1 MAGKFWDNSSLGM
14 NLASPRPSITVTQI
28 LCIMDAIIATAAG
41 SMVIAMIANGSPIR
55 HHLSKVERRLLGRI
69 KVRMNTSNFNFKVFV
84 ASVTFLISTLGLVQ
98 TASSNGQTFTCS
110 LEPLS
115 FEFYKTNDLD
125 QELTRIFRGGNK
137 VMTTESKL
145 EVHGSGVCRHRIWSF
160 NYYGP
165 ITITEMGCYGEIT
178 PPDNAVGKISFSND
192 GSYMREVFCY

>member
-1 MAGKFWDNSSLGM
+1 MSYFNSHLSLNQNNNKFWGSKYYEIN
-14 NLASPRPSITVTQI
+14 AKPSRTDILHDWIPVLVRCTQ
-28 LCIMDAIIATAAG
+28 
-41 SMVIAMIANGSPIR
+41 V
-55 HHLSKVERRLLGRI
+55 K
-69 KVRMNTSNFNFKVFV
+69 MNTSNFNFKVFV

-125 QELTRIFRGGNK
+125 HELTRIFRGGNK

-160 NYYGP
+160 DYYGP

-178 PPDNAVGKISFSND
+178 PPDNAVGTISFDNESD
-192 GSYMREVFCY
+192 FRREVFCY